1 MSIESQE
8 DLDGITLAGRVVAGV
23 LKAMESAVETGIS
36 TRELDEIGA
45 SVLRRNGARSAPQ
58 IQYGCPAHNLI
69 SVNDEIVH
77 GLPGPRTLR
86 PGDVVKLD
94 VTAEVGGYIAD
105 AATTVVLP
113 GGSES
118 SERLRGCAIAAF
130 EAGCAAASAGRRV
143 SAIGRAVEREVV
155 SRGFSVLRELSGEPA
170 PSGAGQRIELGGR
183 VLAVRSGAGDRE
195 SAALRA
201 HAQLLA
207 HAQVACAQDQREIMG
222 LAGGALRELGIDDAR
237 HLEATPLLGLEPRQH
252 GVDLGAECVGDLLD
266 DSHRGTQCATF
277 FRAS

>member
-155 SRGFSVLRELSGEPA
+155 SRGFSVLRELSG
-170 PSGAGQRIELGGR
+170 
-183 VLAVRSGAGDRE
+183 
-195 SAALRA
+195 
-201 HAQLLA
+201 
-207 HAQVACAQDQREIMG
+207 
-222 LAGGALRELGIDDAR
+222 
-237 HLEATPLLGLEPRQH
+237 H
-252 GVDLGAECVGDLLD
+252 GVGRRIHEEPTVANYFDPFQRDMLTEGLVLTIEPLISERRTGIVEDADGWTLRTRNGCLAAHYEHTLIITK
-266 DSHRGTQCATF
+266 GTPVIVTL
-277 FRAS
+277 